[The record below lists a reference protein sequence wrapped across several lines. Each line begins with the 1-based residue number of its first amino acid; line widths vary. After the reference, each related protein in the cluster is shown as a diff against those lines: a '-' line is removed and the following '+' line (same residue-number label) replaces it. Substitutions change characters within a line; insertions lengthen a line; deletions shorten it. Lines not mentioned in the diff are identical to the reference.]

1 VKVTDIFKDTNL
13 VRKLTLGNNT
23 SDFDQYFRARAVNF
37 SLTYKF
43 SKGQKVE
50 ERKKAKVEEEDRL

>member
-1 VKVTDIFKDTNL
+1 MKLLWPYTTVKI
-13 VRKLTLGNNT
+13 GNNT
-23 SDFDQYFRARAVNF
+23 SDYDQYFRLRAVSF